1 MDQEK
6 AINVRKPRKDLAD
19 AIRQVQE
26 AGAAKAVV
34 IPPLSPHE
42 ALQWRGQQVT
52 QDMNKSH
59 LVAAEVYYEIF
70 QQKLWEYFGYA
81 AAPQYFEAVIGI
93 SYRSAQ
99 QAISIWEA
107 HLAIPEA
114 ARADARQALEEM
126 GVYRA
131 AVIAPVLK
139 EQPLQWTE
147 WTSAGADK
155 GLSREALQEK
165 VSKTRGLPPK
175 HSEKHGDRLYHS
187 FMSRLDKDQR
197 EEAEEIIKAGMKVAE
212 TDDFAVIMDLA
223 LIEAGPAWIAQAER
237 ILAGHGNA

>member
-1 MDQEK
+1 MDQK
-6 AINVRKPRKDLAD
+6 PIKVRKPRKDLDD

-26 AGAAKAVV
+26 AGAAKDVV

-42 ALQWRGQQVT
+42 ALQLRGQKVT

-59 LVAAEVYYEIF
+59 MAAAEVYYEIF

-81 AAPQYFEAVIGI
+81 AAPPYFEEVIGI

-99 QAISIWEA
+99 QAIAIWEA

-114 ARADARQALEEM
+114 ARADARQALEGM

-139 EQPLQWTE
+139 EQPLQWTA

-155 GLSREALQEK
+155 ALSREALQEK
-165 VSKTRGLPPK
+165 VSKARDLPPK
-175 HSEKHGDRLYHS
+175 GGTQSDRLYNT
-187 FMSRLDKDQR
+187 FVSRLDKDQR
-197 EEAEEIIKAGMKVAE
+197 EEFEETYRAL
-212 TDDFAVIMDLA
+212 AVITECNDFLVNTA
-223 LIEAGPAWIAQAER
+223 WAYREGKADWIAEAER
-237 ILAGHGNA
+237 IRAGHGTA